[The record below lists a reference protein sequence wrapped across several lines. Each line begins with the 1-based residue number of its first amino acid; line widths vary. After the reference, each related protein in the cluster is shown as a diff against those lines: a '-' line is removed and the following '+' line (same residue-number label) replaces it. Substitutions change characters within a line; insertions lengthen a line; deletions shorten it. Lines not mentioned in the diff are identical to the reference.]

1 MKVLWKLGER
11 GVVAGAFLALPLA
24 LFVLGVMVVVTA
36 LQTGLWADMHALEEA
51 GLVLTGRSL
60 TLPGGA
66 ALPYLGVAQV
76 REGSAAA
83 ALGIARGD
91 VLVEVGGVPVERPLA
106 AWSALA
112 RLPGPRREVP
122 LRWIPRA
129 EALLGA
135 LQTRAEAGRTLV
147 VLAAPAPQAQDLGL
161 RAGDVLLA
169 LEDVPIAGARQ
180 LWEAA
185 VRLAREGRLPARLR
199 VRRGEETLEL
209 LWDPRRSG
217 VLPVERNAW
226 RAWRALLTRL
236 GDPRYPEQAG
246 LLPAFLGSLGVV
258 LVMAAVAFPLGIA
271 AAIYL
276 EEYARRTRFTAALEV
291 LVASLAGLPSAVVGL
306 LGLEIFAR
314 AMNLGRSIL
323 AGGFTLAVLVL
334 PLVIIA
340 SREALRTVPR
350 TLREA
355 AFSVGATPWQ
365 TVRHHVLPYA
375 LPGILTG
382 VVLSLSRALGEA
394 APLLFLGAF
403 LYVTYVPQSL
413 RDSFTV
419 VPIQIFDW
427 ATRPQDGYA
436 VVAACAILVLLG
448 LVLLLNALAILL
460 RARFQRRWAE

>member
-1 MKVLWKLGER
+1 
-11 GVVAGAFLALPLA
+11 
-24 LFVLGVMVVVTA
+24 
-36 LQTGLWADMHALEEA
+36 
-51 GLVLTGRSL
+51 
-60 TLPGGA
+60 
-66 ALPYLGVAQV
+66 
-76 REGSAAA
+76 
-83 ALGIARGD
+83 
-91 VLVEVGGVPVERPLA
+91 
-106 AWSALA
+106 
-112 RLPGPRREVP
+112 
-122 LRWIPRA
+122 
-129 EALLGA
+129 
-135 LQTRAEAGRTLV
+135 
-147 VLAAPAPQAQDLGL
+147 
-161 RAGDVLLA
+161 
-169 LEDVPIAGARQ
+169 
-180 LWEAA
+180 
-185 VRLAREGRLPARLR
+185 
-199 VRRGEETLEL
+199 
-209 LWDPRRSG
+209 
-217 VLPVERNAW
+217 
-226 RAWRALLTRL
+226 
-236 GDPRYPEQAG
+236 
-246 LLPAFLGSLGVV
+246 
-258 LVMAAVAFPLGIA
+258 MAAVAFPLGIA

-276 EEYARRTRFTAALEV
+276 EEYARQTRFTAALEV